1 MQAQNLIKII
11 KAEATVLTALI
22 ENLPDN
28 GQLQQFEVDMLIGKI
43 QSLNNIASHLQV
55 STEQPNVP
63 AKDVVAE
70 QTKQSEPKVKIA
82 EQEQVKQPIE
92 VEPTFE
98 NNHDKENAQ
107 ATPIIEDNIDVVEV
121 SSSEFDLIDV
131 DTKPVAEEKVE
142 QAQPVEEPKTIVESK
157 VIESTKDVETADL
170 TVKPEP
176 KPTSTLADAYL
187 KNARS
192 VNDVLA
198 GIEKRRSLAS
208 QFSRRPIT
216 NLRQSIA
223 INDRIRFINQLFG
236 RDNLLYQ
243 QTLDNIEQSA
253 NIDEALKMLFSQFDW
268 NQEDEI
274 VADFLELVYLRFT
287 K

>member
-55 STEQPNVP
+55 STEQPNVS

-142 QAQPVEEPKTIVESK
+142 QSQPVEEPKTIVESK